1 MRRIEGI
8 GCWAPNIFTVSA
20 STQSLFLSSAL
31 QIITDYANTIQIT
44 TQGKF
49 CTKHLLLNTRTQ
61 VLIFIPDVQWGQEV
75 VKGSKGA
82 DT

>member
-8 GCWAPNIFTVSA
+8 GYWAPIIFTVSG

-31 QIITDYANTIQIT
+31 QIITYYANTIQIT

-49 CTKHLLLNTRTQ
+49 CKKHKLLNNRRQ
-61 VLIFIPDVQWGQEV
+61 VLTFIPDGLSPM
-75 VKGSKGA
+75 G
-82 DT
+82 